1 MTRTEA
7 LEKFRVIH
15 SKETEELANE
25 FISGIE
31 TGVDELMDRI
41 LRAFGEIADQA
52 EEADK
57 SMCVFFLFSL
67 LRYDLLQN
75 TAKIRLDVMDARWYL
90 DKNPLY
96 AECDLTFLFAPY
108 FKWRAD
114 LLIDMREYMGKVNK
128 YDVEHMVQQEIM
140 VAVGRLTQIL
150 RILFRSIES
159 QENFARIPKGMF
171 WEIRFGEYRD
181 YNELIMQMNRE
192 PRSEENWLDKLR
204 DDEDDEESSGKL
216 QFTWWYEIELT
227 SGNCQ
232 GRDLDFVAF
241 EKCTLKDIDF
251 EKAQMTGARFLNC
264 KLERCSLKKANLTQA
279 EFESCEFLDCD
290 FTEAGLQQAV
300 FSMEGLKEEWFDD
313 KQKEEMLIVEEV
325 EA

>member
-1 MTRTEA
+1 MTRAEA
-7 LEKFRVIH
+7 LEEFKARH
-15 SKETEELANE
+15 SKETEELGNE

-31 TGVDELMDRI
+31 TGVNELMERI
-41 LRAFGEIADQA
+41 LSAFGEIADQA
-52 EEADK
+52 EETDK

-67 LRYDLLQN
+67 LRYDLMQD
-75 TAKIRLDVMDARWYL
+75 TAKIRLDVMDASWFL
-90 DKNPLY
+90 DKEPLY
-96 AECDLTFLFAPY
+96 AEFDLTFLFAPY

-114 LLIDMREYMGKVNK
+114 MLTDMREYMGKVNK

-140 VAVGRLTQIL
+140 AAVRRLTQIL

-159 QENFARIPKGMF
+159 QESFARIPKGMF

-192 PRSEENWLDKLR
+192 PRSEEGWLDKLR
-204 DDEDDEESSGKL
+204 NDGGDEEDSGKL
-216 QFTWWYEIELT
+216 QFSWWYETELT

-232 GRDLDFVAF
+232 GKVMDFIVF

-251 EKAQMTGARFLNC
+251 ENAQMSGARFLYC
-264 KLERCSLKKANLTQA
+264 KLERCSFKQANLTQA
-279 EFESCEFLDCD
+279 EFESCEFSDCD

-300 FSMEGLKEEWFDD
+300 FSLEGLQEEWFDD

>member
-1 MTRTEA
+1 MTRAEA
-7 LEKFRVIH
+7 IEEF
-15 SKETEELANE
+15 KERHGKKKEELANE

-31 TGVDELMDRI
+31 TGVNELMEQI
-41 LRAFGEIADQA
+41 LGAFGEIADQA
-52 EEADK
+52 EETDK

-67 LRYDLLQN
+67 LRYDLMQD
-75 TAKIRLDVMDARWYL
+75 TAKIRLDVMDASWFL
-90 DKNPLY
+90 DKEPLY
-96 AECDLTFLFAPY
+96 AEFDLTFLFAPY

-114 LLIDMREYMGKVNK
+114 MLTDMREYMGKVNK

-140 VAVGRLTQIL
+140 AAVRRMTQIL
-150 RILFRSIES
+150 RFLFRSIES

-192 PRSEENWLDKLR
+192 PRSKESWLDKLR
-204 DDEDDEESSGKL
+204 NDGGNEEDSGKL
-216 QFTWWYEIELT
+216 QFSWWYEMELT
-227 SGNCQ
+227 FGNCQ
-232 GRDLDFVAF
+232 GKDLDFIVF
-241 EKCTLKDIDF
+241 ERCTLKDIDF
-251 EKAQMTGARFLNC
+251 GDAQMSGARFLNC
-264 KLERCSLKKANLTQA
+264 KLERCSFKQANLTQA
-279 EFESCEFLDCD
+279 EFENCEFTDCD

-300 FSMEGLKEEWFDD
+300 FSMEGLQAEWFDD